1 MHFSSPKIVRIIQLV
16 GNKISVGFP
25 PRPRSFHPVEITF
38 SHLSKSLQ
46 LTELTER
53 LREVLKL
60 GGEVGDSE
68 LACMAVLDRLCMHRC
83 SRAWT
88 TLNMLNIR
96 VIIYIKTGVI
106 LDRDSH
112 VPCVTVF
119 PCHQSSK

>member
-16 GNKISVGFP
+16 SNKISVGFP

-88 TLNMLNIR
+88 TLNIR
-96 VIIYIKTGVI
+96 VIIYKDGC
-106 LDRDSH
+106 DFR
-112 VPCVTVF
+112 P
-119 PCHQSSK
+119 